1 MSENSTF
8 ILIAQNGN
16 PFQFQMMN
24 IYVLEL
30 NALKMFTLH
39 FGSKRKKNL
48 NSYMKKIEI
57 HPSVWILL
65 IGTIRANKT
74 HAP

>member
-39 FGSKRKKNL
+39 FGCKRKKNL
-48 NSYMKKIEI
+48 NSYMKKNRD
-57 HPSVWILL
+57 PSFSVDFFNW
-65 IGTIRANKT
+65 
-74 HAP
+74 HHSSQ